1 MTRLARGAALGFAL
15 GAAWGVLARVWMRL
29 ITTDPEF
36 SWSGTLMI
44 IGLSAV
50 LGLGVGVVDAARRTG
65 RTGLWTLAVVPG
77 LLLFM
82 SPGMLLAPS
91 FLLGGLAWGAR
102 GRAARVVGLLAVAG
116 SVGVGIWAGLG
127 DITVTYVVGYVAL
140 ALALAWASSLVW
152 QRSKRRPAEPDVAR
166 TEDRPERCRHTC
178 DPYGPVRRT
187 SRTRHPRWSGQYAPR
202 VREPT
207 RYGAC
212 GGRGRRTRT

>member
-65 RTGLWTLAVVPG
+65 RSGFWTLAVVPG
-77 LLLFM
+77 LLLLM
-82 SPGMLLAPS
+82 SPGMLLAPA

-102 GRAARVVGLLAVAG
+102 GRLARVVGLLALAG
-116 SVGVGIWAGLG
+116 SIGVGIWAGLG

-140 ALALAWASSLVW
+140 ALSLAWASSMVW
-152 QRSKRRPAEPDVAR
+152 QRSKRPLAEPDVAAR
-166 TEDRPERCRHTC
+166 EHPAERVSRH
-178 DPYGPVRRT
+178 V
-187 SRTRHPRWSGQYAPR
+187 
-202 VREPT
+202 
-207 RYGAC
+207 
-212 GGRGRRTRT
+212 

>member
-15 GAAWGVLARVWMRL
+15 GAAWGLLARAWMRL

-65 RTGLWTLAVVPG
+65 RTSFWTLAVVPG

-140 ALALAWASSLVW
+140 ALALARASSLVW
-152 QRSKRRPAEPDVAR
+152 QRSKRPPADPDVAA
-166 TEDRPERCRHTC
+166 TEHPSER
-178 DPYGPVRRT
+178 V
-187 SRTRHPRWSGQYAPR
+187 APH
-202 VREPT
+202 V
-207 RYGAC
+207 
-212 GGRGRRTRT
+212 

>member
-1 MTRLARGAALGFAL
+1 VTRLARGAGLGFAL
-15 GAAWGVLARVWMRL
+15 GAAWGTLARVWMRL

-65 RTGLWTLAVVPG
+65 RTGFWTLAVVPG

-82 SPGMLLAPS
+82 SPGMLLAPC

-102 GRAARVVGLLAVAG
+102 GSGARVVGLVAVAG
-116 SVGVGIWAGLG
+116 SVAVGIWAGLG

-140 ALALAWASSLVW
+140 ALALAWASSLLW
-152 QRSKRRPAEPDVAR
+152 QRSARHQAEDDVAR
-166 TEDRPERCRHTC
+166 EDELVSPH
-178 DPYGPVRRT
+178 
-187 SRTRHPRWSGQYAPR
+187 S
-202 VREPT
+202 
-207 RYGAC
+207 
-212 GGRGRRTRT
+212 

>member
-1 MTRLARGAALGFAL
+1 MTRLARGAALGLAL
-15 GAAWGVLARVWMRL
+15 GAAWGLLARAWMRL

-65 RTGLWTLAVVPG
+65 RTGFWTLAVVPG

-91 FLLGGLAWGAR
+91 FLLGDLAWGAR

-140 ALALAWASSLVW
+140 ALALARASSLVW
-152 QRSKRRPAEPDVAR
+152 QRSKRPPADPDVAA
-166 TEDRPERCRHTC
+166 TEHPSER
-178 DPYGPVRRT
+178 V
-187 SRTRHPRWSGQYAPR
+187 APH
-202 VREPT
+202 V
-207 RYGAC
+207 
-212 GGRGRRTRT
+212 